1 MAISILVLYYSQSG
15 QLGQILDKLVSE
27 IKDQADITTVEYR
40 PRQAFPF
47 PWTSQTFFDAMP
59 ESVQEIPVPLEPVR
73 IPEKQYDLVILGY
86 QPWFL
91 SPSIP
96 TSSFLQS
103 EYASVLEGKPVITV
117 LGTRNM
123 WLNAQE
129 KVKARLQALNAR
141 LVGSI
146 VLADTNHNLVSLLT
160 IIRWNFTGQ
169 KEASRWL
176 PEAGV
181 QTKDINQASRFGPII
196 LKAAE
201 ENKWEGLQPALL
213 AAGAVE
219 LKPTLIILEKRGI
232 KQFRKF
238 SLYIREKGER
248 GNPARQSRV
257 LLFKRLLLTGIF
269 VLSPISGFT
278 ARMQSLFNRSSFRR
292 LVEYFK
298 STGYEKD
305 MI

>member
-15 QLGQILDKLVSE
+15 QLGQILDNLTSTLGDKLE
-27 IKDQADITTVEYR
+27 ITTIEYKPVEE
-40 PRQAFPF
+40 FSF

-59 ESVQEIPVPLEPVR
+59 ESVLEIPVPLQPIEVPQK
-73 IPEKQYDLVILGY
+73 PYDLVILGY

-103 EYASVLEGKPVITV
+103 DFAKVLDGKPVLTV

-129 KVKARLQALNAR
+129 KVKARLLALNAR

-146 VLADTNHNLVSLLT
+146 VLADTNHNLISLLT
-160 IIRWNFTGQ
+160 IIRWNFTGR
-169 KEASRWL
+169 KEASKWL

-181 QTKDINQASRFGPII
+181 QTADIKNAARFGSII
-196 LKAAE
+196 RNAVE
-201 ENKWEGLQPALL
+201 SGNWEGLQPALL

-238 SLYIREKGER
+238 ARYIREKGER
-248 GNPARQSRV
+248 GNPDRLPRV

-278 ARMQSLFNRSSFRR
+278 AKMASLFRQKSFRKQVNYLKELTMR
-292 LVEYFK
+292 R
-298 STGYEKD
+298 
-305 MI
+305 I

>member
-1 MAISILVLYYSQSG
+1 MATRILVLYYSQSG
-15 QLGQILDKLVSE
+15 QLGHILDNLLLP
-27 IKDQADITTVEYR
+27 IKDKANITVVEFE
-40 PRQAFPF
+40 PETAFSF
-47 PWTSQTFFDAMP
+47 PWTSDTFFDAMP
-59 ESVQEIPVPLEPVR
+59 ESVLELPVPLKPVNIPDEP
-73 IPEKQYDLVILGY
+73 YDLVILGY

-96 TSSFLQS
+96 VTSFLKS
-103 EYASVLEGKPVITV
+103 EHAKILSGKPVVTV

-129 KVKARLQALNAR
+129 KMKAALQQVGAK
-141 LVGSI
+141 LVGSV

-181 QTKDINQASRFGPII
+181 QTRDIQAAARFGPTI
-196 LKAAE
+196 LEAAQAGNYE
-201 ENKWEGLQPALL
+201 HLQEKLL
-213 AAGAVE
+213 EKGAVS

-238 SLYIREKGER
+238 ARYIREKGER
-248 GNPARQSRV
+248 GDAARLPRV
-257 LLFKRLLLTGIF
+257 RLFKRLLLTGIF

-278 ARMQSLFNRSSFRR
+278 AKMTSVFKRSSLRQ
-292 LVEYFK
+292 LVNYF
-298 STGYEKD
+298 SGTSYEKD

>member
-15 QLGQILDKLVSE
+15 QLGQILDNLVSKMGE
-27 IKDQADITTVEYR
+27 NTEITTVEYK
-40 PRQAFPF
+40 PQVEFSF

-59 ESVQEIPVPLEPVR
+59 ESVLEIPVPLQPIH
-73 IPEKQYDLVILGY
+73 IPQKQYDLVILGY

-103 EYASVLEGKPVITV
+103 DYARVLEGKPVITV

-129 KVKARLQALNAR
+129 KVKARLRQLNAR

-146 VLADTNHNLVSLLT
+146 VLADTNHNLISLLT
-160 IIRWNFTGQ
+160 IIRWNFTGR

-181 QTKDINQASRFGPII
+181 QTADIKNVARFGPII
-196 LKAAE
+196 QQVAE
-201 ENKWEGLQPALL
+201 KKHWDKLQPALL
-213 AAGAVE
+213 QEGAIG

-238 SLYIREKGER
+238 AVYIRQKGER
-248 GNPARQSRV
+248 GNPDRLPRV

-278 ARMQSLFNRSSFRR
+278 AKMASLFKQSSFRKQ
-292 LVEYFK
+292 VNYFK
-298 STGYEKD
+298 GIDYEKD

>member
-15 QLGQILDKLVSE
+15 QLGQILDNLVSKMGE
-27 IKDQADITTVEYR
+27 NVEITTVEYK
-40 PRQAFPF
+40 PQVEFSF

-59 ESVQEIPVPLEPVR
+59 ESVLEIPVALKPIE
-73 IPEKQYDLVILGY
+73 IPQKHYDLVILGY

-103 EYASVLEGKPVITV
+103 DYARVLEGKPVITV

-129 KVKARLQALNAR
+129 KVKARLRQLNAR

-146 VLADTNHNLVSLLT
+146 VLADTNHNLISLLT
-160 IIRWNFTGQ
+160 IIRWNFTGR

-181 QTKDINQASRFGPII
+181 QTADIKNVARFGQII
-196 LKAAE
+196 QKAAE
-201 ENKWEGLQPALL
+201 QKQWESLQPALL
-213 AAGAVE
+213 AQGAIE

-232 KQFRKF
+232 KQFRNF
-238 SLYIREKGER
+238 AVFIRQKGER
-248 GNPARQSRV
+248 GNPDRLPRV

-278 ARMQSLFNRSSFRR
+278 AKMASLFKQSSFRKQ
-292 LVEYFK
+292 VNYFK
-298 STGYEKD
+298 GIDYEKD